1 MRTFFS
7 DRLVTLNKLIGAV
20 GLDVS
25 MTSST
30 LESPFV
36 EPLDATGRP
45 AYRALRAASRQDRE
59 AVKSLAVLKHSSAT
73 PMISQSQSASTS
85 STRDPHVPTFHVLL
99 AFA

>member
-20 GLDVS
+20 GSDVS
-25 MTSST
+25 LTSST

-59 AVKSLAVLKHSSAT
+59 AVKSLAGVEALVSDAHDL
-73 PMISQSQSASTS
+73 PIS
-85 STRDPHVPTFHVLL
+85 VGVNL
-99 AFA
+99 